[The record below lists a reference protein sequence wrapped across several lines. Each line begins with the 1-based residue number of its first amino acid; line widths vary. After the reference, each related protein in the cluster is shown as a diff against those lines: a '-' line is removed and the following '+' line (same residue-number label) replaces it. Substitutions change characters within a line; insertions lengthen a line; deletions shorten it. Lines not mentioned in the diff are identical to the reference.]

1 MIPCAAAPFL
11 ALPPDGT
18 RVAYTIRTRHRTLY
32 RALSDVG
39 CEVEFLA
46 YPREPHGFQEPA
58 HWVHMLSAWAAWF
71 DQHGGK

>member
-1 MIPCAAAPFL
+1 MLF
-11 ALPPDGT
+11 
-18 RVAYTIRTRHRTLY
+18 

-71 DQHGGK
+71 NQHGGK